1 MSSMMHNFV
10 SLPPP
15 ASRQVAVKRETA
27 EDAVRQVVAN
37 GRLEG
42 APDPD
47 ADELEELLAVAR
59 GERSADEVIASFGQR
74 YG

>member
-1 MSSMMHNFV
+1 MTH
-10 SLPPP
+10 SLRT
-15 ASRQVAVKRETA
+15 STVADGGVVTRETP

-42 APDPD
+42 APDPTPQEE
-47 ADELEELLAVAR
+47 AELLAVAR
-59 GERSADEVIASFGQR
+59 GERTADEVIASFGRR

>member
-1 MSSMMHNFV
+1 MSSTLPNFA
-10 SLPPP
+10 SLPPS

-27 EDAVRQVVAN
+27 EDAVQQVVAN

-47 ADELEELLAVAR
+47 VDEFEELLAVAR
-59 GERSADEVIASFGQR
+59 GERCADEVIASFGQR

>member
-1 MSSMMHNFV
+1 MSSMTHNFV
-10 SLPPP
+10 TAVG
-15 ASRQVAVKRETA
+15 ASTGGAVKDETA

-47 ADELEELLAVAR
+47 AGELQELLAVAR
-59 GERSADEVIASFGQR
+59 GERNADEVIASFGRR